1 MTTIR
6 RLLGLTAGQRSW
18 IAVGALLGFLAV
30 ASNVALMAV
39 SAFLISKA
47 ALVSNV
53 AEVALAITAVRV
65 LAIGRAAFRY
75 FERTVTH
82 RATFAILAD
91 LRVWFFASI
100 EPLAPARLAT
110 RRSGDLLTRIVGDI
124 ETLEDFYV
132 RVVLP
137 PIVAGLVTL
146 FAALGL
152 GLLDVTLGLTLAGF
166 LVASGIVLPLV
177 ARRLSRAPGAAAIA
191 NRGEFGA
198 TLVDEINGLADLVA
212 LDRAAAHRDRV
223 LALGTE
229 VDAAGERVAI
239 VRSAASATSSMLA
252 GLAGV
257 TVLAIGIGLV
267 EAGRLD
273 PVFLAAL
280 PLVALASFEVVGPL
294 AQAFGSWDTNKAAA
308 ERLFELT
315 DSRPPVVD
323 PAPAA
328 RAASASVFSTAPG
341 IEIRDLRF
349 RYGAD
354 EPFLIDGLDL
364 SVAPGTSLA
373 IVGPSGSGKSTIVN
387 LLLRFWEYEEGEI
400 RIGGRDIRDD
410 RADDVRRLL
419 GVVPQDVHLFDAT
432 IRDNLAV
439 ADADVTDERIEQACR
454 LAQVHAFIETLPQR
468 YETRVGENGVLLS
481 GGERQRLAIARA
493 IIKDAPILILD
504 EATANLDVET
514 EAALL
519 DHDRHLAPH
528 ERGGSHRSAAR
539 PRRLTAGESV
549 VQRLV
554 HGAQREAELRA
565 ALRPALRPDTPT
577 HRLDQPGA
585 HEQADP
591 GAADLAG
598 EAR

>member
-1 MTTIR
+1 VSTFK
-6 RLLGLTAGQRSW
+6 RLLALTAGQRRW
-18 IAVGALLGFLAV
+18 IALGALLGFLAV
-30 ASNVALMAV
+30 GSNVALMAV

-47 ALVSNV
+47 ALISNV
-53 AEVALAITAVRV
+53 ADVALAITGVRV

-91 LRVWFFASI
+91 LRVWFFAAI

-146 FAALGL
+146 FAAFGL
-152 GLLDVTLGLTLAGF
+152 GLLDVTLGITLAAF
-166 LVASGIVLPLV
+166 LVASGIVLPLI
-177 ARRLSRAPGAAAIA
+177 ARWLSRAPGATLIA
-191 NRGEFGA
+191 RRGQFGA
-198 TLVDEINGLADLVA
+198 TVVDEINGLADLVA

-223 LALGTE
+223 LALGTDLD
-229 VDAAGERVAI
+229 VAGERLAI
-239 VRSAASATSSMLA
+239 VRSVTSATSSTLA
-252 GLAGV
+252 GLASV

-267 EAGRLD
+267 GTGRLD
-273 PVFLAAL
+273 PVFLAAI
-280 PLVALASFEVVGPL
+280 PLVALASFEVIGPL

-315 DSRPPVVD
+315 DAQPEVADR
-323 PAPAA
+323 APAA
-328 RAASASVFSTAPG
+328 GPATASVPSTAPG
-341 IEIRDLRF
+341 IEIRGLRF
-349 RYGAD
+349 RYGPD
-354 EPFLIDGLDL
+354 EPYVIDGLDL

-387 LLLRFWEYEEGEI
+387 LLLRFWEYHQGEMRIDGREI
-400 RIGGRDIRDD
+400 RSE
-410 RADDVRRLL
+410 RAEDVRRLL

-439 ADADVTDERIEQACR
+439 ADADATDEQIVEACR
-454 LAQVHAFIETLPQR
+454 MAQVHAFIETLPQG

-493 IIKDAPILILD
+493 IIKDAPVLILD

-514 EAALL
+514 ETALL
-519 DHDRHLAPH
+519 DSLAPFMAG
-528 ERGGSHRSAAR
+528 RTTIVISHRMSVAAR
-539 PRRLTAGESV
+539 TDRQLI
-549 VQRLV
+549 LV
-554 HGAQREAELRA
+554 G
-565 ALRPALRPDTPT
+565 
-577 HRLDQPGA
+577 
-585 HEQADP
+585 
-591 GAADLAG
+591 
-598 EAR
+598 

>member
-1 MTTIR
+1 MTTFR
-6 RLLGLTAGQRSW
+6 RELRLLAPHKWWIVAG
-18 IAVGALLGFLAV
+18 VLLGFLAIG
-30 ASNVALMAV
+30 SSIGLMAV
-39 SAFLISKA
+39 SAWLISRA

-53 AEVALAITAVRV
+53 ADIALAITAVRV

-75 FERTVTH
+75 LERYVTH

-146 FAALGL
+146 FVAFGL
-152 GLLDVTLGLTLAGF
+152 GLLDVTLGLTLAAF

-177 ARRLSRAPGAAAIA
+177 VRRLSRAPGATLIA
-191 NRGEFGA
+191 GRGQFGA
-198 TLVDEINGLADLVA
+198 ALVDEINGLADLVA

-223 LALGTE
+223 VALGTE
-229 VDAAGERVAI
+229 LDVAGERLAM
-239 VRSAASATSSMLA
+239 VRSMTSATSSTLA
-252 GLAGV
+252 GLASV
-257 TVLAIGIGLV
+257 TVLAIGVGLV
-267 EAGRLD
+267 GTGRLD
-273 PVFLAAL
+273 PVFLAAI
-280 PLVALASFEVVGPL
+280 PLVALASFEVIGPL
-294 AQAFGSWDTNKAAA
+294 AQSFGSWDTNKAAA

-315 DSRPPVVD
+315 DARPEVSD
-323 PAPAA
+323 PAPATWTA
-328 RAASASVFSTAPG
+328 TTPAPETAPG
-341 IEIRDLRF
+341 IEIHGLRF
-349 RYGAD
+349 RYGPD
-354 EPFLIDGLDL
+354 EPFVIDGLDL

-387 LLLRFWEYEEGEI
+387 VLLRFWEYHEGEI
-400 RIGGRDIRDD
+400 RIDGRDIRED
-410 RADDVRRLL
+410 RAEDIRRLL

-439 ADADVTDERIEQACR
+439 ADAEVTDERIQEACR
-454 LAQVHAFIETLPQR
+454 LAQVHTFIETLPR
-468 YETRVGENGVLLS
+468 GYETRVGENGVLLS

-493 IIKDAPILILD
+493 IIKDAPVFILD

-519 DHDRHLAPH
+519 DSLAPFMAG
-528 ERGGSHRSAAR
+528 RTTIVISHRTSVAAR
-539 PRRLTAGESV
+539 T
-549 VQRLV
+549 
-554 HGAQREAELRA
+554 
-565 ALRPALRPDTPT
+565 D
-577 HRLDQPGA
+577 
-585 HEQADP
+585 
-591 GAADLAG
+591 
-598 EAR
+598 

>member
-1 MTTIR
+1 M
-6 RLLGLTAGQRSW
+6 
-18 IAVGALLGFLAV
+18 LGFLAV
-30 ASNVALMAV
+30 GSNVALMAV

-191 NRGEFGA
+191 TRGEFGA

-229 VDAAGERVAI
+229 LDAAGERLAI
-239 VRSAASATSSMLA
+239 VRSATSATSSMLA

-280 PLVALASFEVVGPL
+280 PLVALASFEVIGPL

-315 DSRPPVVD
+315 DARPEVAD
-323 PAPAA
+323 PAPADLA
-328 RAASASVFSTAPG
+328 RDRPPLPRPPRASRSAASASATAPTSRSSSTG
-341 IEIRDLRF
+341 STCPSRPARAS
-349 RYGAD
+349 RSSGRAD
-354 EPFLIDGLDL
+354 RASRP
-364 SVAPGTSLA
+364 SSTSCCA
-373 IVGPSGSGKSTIVN
+373 SGSTT
-387 LLLRFWEYEEGEI
+387 
-400 RIGGRDIRDD
+400 
-410 RADDVRRLL
+410 RARS
-419 GVVPQDVHLFDAT
+419 GS
-432 IRDNLAV
+432 AV
-439 ADADVTDERIEQACR
+439 ATSARTEPRTSAGCSASSPR
-454 LAQVHAFIETLPQR
+454 TSTCS
-468 YETRVGENGVLLS
+468 TR
-481 GGERQRLAIARA
+481 
-493 IIKDAPILILD
+493 
-504 EATANLDVET
+504 
-514 EAALL
+514 
-519 DHDRHLAPH
+519 
-528 ERGGSHRSAAR
+528 RSATTSR
-539 PRRLTAGESV
+539 SPM
-549 VQRLV
+549 
-554 HGAQREAELRA
+554 
-565 ALRPALRPDTPT
+565 PT
-577 HRLDQPGA
+577 
-585 HEQADP
+585 
-591 GAADLAG
+591 
-598 EAR
+598 

>member
-1 MTTIR
+1 MTTFR
-6 RLLGLTAGQRSW
+6 RLLGLTAGQRRW

-30 ASNVALMAV
+30 GSNVALMAV
-39 SAFLISKA
+39 SAYLISKA

-53 AEVALAITAVRV
+53 ADVALAITAVRV
-65 LAIGRAAFRY
+65 LAIGRAALRY

-137 PIVAGLVTL
+137 PIVAGLVAL
-146 FAALGL
+146 FAAVGL
-152 GLLDVTLGLTLAGF
+152 GVLDVTLGLTLAAF
-166 LVASGIVLPLV
+166 LVASGIVLPLIG
-177 ARRLSRAPGAAAIA
+177 RRLSRDPGAVAIA
-191 NRGEFGA
+191 KRGEFGA
-198 TLVDEINGLADLVA
+198 TLVDGINGLADLVA

-223 LALGTE
+223 LALGTGL
-229 VDAAGERVAI
+229 DAAGERLAL
-239 VRSAASATSSMLA
+239 VRSATSATASMLA

-280 PLVALASFEVVGPL
+280 PLVALASFEVIGPL
-294 AQAFGSWDTNKAAA
+294 AQAFASWDSNKAAA

-315 DSRPPVVD
+315 DARPEVAD
-323 PAPAA
+323 PAPATGPA
-328 RAASASVFSTAPG
+328 IASAPTTAPG
-341 IEIRDLRF
+341 IEIRGLRF
-349 RYGAD
+349 RYGPD
-354 EPFLIDGLDL
+354 EPHVIDGLDL
-364 SVAPGTSLA
+364 SIAPGTSFA

-387 LLLRFWEYEEGEI
+387 LLLRFWEYDEGEI
-400 RIGGRDIRDD
+400 RIGGREIRGD
-410 RADDVRRLL
+410 RAEDIRRLL
-419 GVVPQDVHLFDAT
+419 SVVPQDVHLFDAT

-439 ADADVTDERIEQACR
+439 ADADVTDERIEEACR
-454 LAQVHAFIETLPQR
+454 LAQVHAFIETLPQG

-519 DHDRHLAPH
+519 DSLAPFMVG
-528 ERGGSHRSAAR
+528 RTTIVISHRMSVAAR
-539 PRRLTAGESV
+539 TDR
-549 VQRLV
+549 QLV
-554 HGAQREAELRA
+554 LG
-565 ALRPALRPDTPT
+565 
-577 HRLDQPGA
+577 G
-585 HEQADP
+585 
-591 GAADLAG
+591 
-598 EAR
+598 